1 MSFQA
6 QVVINGTTI
15 YHLMARPGTLAIIGT
30 TVCMC
35 ITGTTCF
42 NIYYWHYIL
51 CNILMALQNA
61 RVLLALHVS
70 TYIIGTT
77 SYVTYI
83 IGTTSYVIQFY
94 RNNISD

>member
-6 QVVINGTTI
+6 QVVINGTMI
-15 YHLMARPGTLAIIGT
+15 YHLMARPETLAIIGT

-42 NIYYWHYIL
+42 NIYYWHHIL
-51 CNILMALQNA
+51 CNILLALQNA

-77 SYVTYI
+77 SYATYI